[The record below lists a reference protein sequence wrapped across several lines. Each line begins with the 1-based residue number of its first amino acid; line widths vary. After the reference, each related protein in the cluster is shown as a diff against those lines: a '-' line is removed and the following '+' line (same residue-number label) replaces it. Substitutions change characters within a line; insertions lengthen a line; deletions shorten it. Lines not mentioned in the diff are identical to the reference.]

1 MKASLSKNLRLLLAT
16 CLLTGCVAATAPTV
30 APVSIEVLQQ
40 QLLELPGAVVDLQS
54 LTVSYQGE
62 TLFAS
67 GAALPFP
74 GGMELLDPLMSWMLQ
89 DERISGIAR
98 VRSSGEESNGYN
110 RILASKRLEL
120 LERLFRNRGIT
131 PDRLQLLVDESAGAP
146 LEIRFQLRSSP
157 ISAGEKE

>member
-1 MKASLSKNLRLLLAT
+1 MKASLFKNLRLLLAT

-30 APVSIEVLQQ
+30 APVSTELLQQ
-40 QLLELPGAVVDLQS
+40 QLLKLPGAVVDLQS

-98 VRSSGEESNGYN
+98 VRSSGELSSYN

-120 LERLFRNRGIT
+120 LERLFRNRGVT

-146 LEIRFQLRSSP
+146 LEIRFQLRSSA
-157 ISAGEKE
+157 ISVGEKE